1 MNIKL
6 SWGFLVNNLLI
17 ENNFF
22 QLVSVNRIN
31 SLFITS
37 LYMISVISNLKISYG
52 QFRIL
57 TGREIKGVQES
68 NWEVLEKRN

>member
-6 SWGFLVNNLLI
+6 SWGFLVNNLLT
-17 ENNFF
+17 ENKFF
-22 QLVSVNRIN
+22 QLISVNRIN

-57 TGREIKGVQES
+57 AGRERKGVQET

>member
-57 TGREIKGVQES
+57 TRREIKGVQES